1 MEKKISD
8 LPSSGFCAAV
18 TMTMTMEDPMKN
30 EDGSFSLSLFGHG
43 AGKEEELA
51 PAIGFVPSGLQAEA
65 ICLLGTEEVTCRRT
79 SSGMAMGNLSEEG
92 LNCLSLRSNNSGI
105 MAFEITGKLHRIF
118 PIEEKS
124 SSFRTRDIVLEVQDG
139 NFMQYVKFQLTQ
151 DRCALADAFR
161 EGEEVRVSFNLRGRE
176 WQGKYFTNLD
186 AWRIEAV
193 QAGASAMGASNDDPF
208 AGVPFPE
215 SVPEATGSD
224 QGVDDDLPF

>member
-1 MEKKISD
+1 MKSENALFSFWLVRPGARPEKK
-8 LPSSGFCAAV
+8 
-18 TMTMTMEDPMKN
+18 
-30 EDGSFSLSLFGHG
+30 
-43 AGKEEELA
+43 LA
-51 PAIGFVPSGLQAEA
+51 PAIGFMPSGLPTEA
-65 ICLLGTEEVTCRRT
+65 TFNLGPEKGSFRRKIP
-79 SSGMAMGNLSEEG
+79 GMVKGTMPGEG

-215 SVPEATGSD
+215 SVPETTGSD